1 MTRSSAAPH
10 SAHDRTAPSR
20 KLGLSL
26 VAATALL
33 LVLGA
38 CASLPPA
45 SPARVAKAPESYA
58 ATQALTAPS
67 RDWPADAWW
76 TAYGDTQLN
85 SLMTEA
91 LAGAPDM
98 AQAQARVRRAEAMA
112 ATARSRE
119 LPSVSANASAVDQ
132 KQSYNA
138 GIPPQFVP
146 QGYNAYGRLTLDFSW
161 ELDFW
166 GKNRAAVAA
175 AVSDAR
181 ATQADAA
188 EARLMLSTNVAAAY
202 ADLARLYAERDVAQ
216 RNLSVLGETSKLVA
230 DRVTNGLDTLA
241 EQRQAEADP
250 LQGKADLAAIDE
262 QIALTRNRLAAL
274 AGAGPDRGLALTP
287 PSATT
292 LKAVG
297 VPAELAAN
305 LVGRRPDITAARW
318 RAEAAA
324 QRIHQ
329 ARAAFYPDVNLAA
342 FIGTTALHLDK
353 VFAFGSDI
361 GSVGPAVS
369 LPIFDGGRLRAGLH
383 GAEADRDAA
392 VASYDSA
399 VIEAFRQVADVVASS
414 RALQSQIGDSRAA
427 LAASEDAY
435 RIATLRYK
443 GGLATYPTVLLAEQ
457 SVLRRRRTVA
467 DLDARALVLD
477 VQLIRA
483 LGGGYHAPIS
493 NPA

>member
-1 MTRSSAAPH
+1 MTASRAFAA
-10 SAHDRTAPSR
+10 A
-20 KLGLSL
+20 LF
-26 VAATALL
+26 AATALS
-33 LVLGA
+33 A
-38 CASLPPA
+38 CATLPPA
-45 SPARVAKAPESYA
+45 SPAKVAKAPGSYA
-58 ATQALTAPS
+58 TAQALAGAS

-76 TAYGDTQLN
+76 TAYGDPQLN
-85 SLMTEA
+85 ALMTEA
-91 LAGAPDM
+91 LAGAPDL
-98 AQAQARVRRAEAMA
+98 AQAEARVRRAESMT

-119 LPSVSANASAVDQ
+119 LPSVSANASAEDM
-132 KQSYNA
+132 KQSYNL

-146 QGYNAYGRLTLDFSW
+146 QGYNGYGRLTLDFNW

-181 ATQADAA
+181 AAQADAA

-202 ADLARLYAERDVAQ
+202 ADLARLYAERDVAE
-216 RNLSVLGETSKLVA
+216 NSIAVLSQTSKLVS

-250 LQGKADLAAIDE
+250 LQAKADLSAIDE

-274 AGAGPDRGLALTP
+274 AGAGPDRGLALTRP
-287 PSATT
+287 NAAG

-297 VPAELAAN
+297 VPSELAAN
-305 LVGRRPDITAARW
+305 LVGRRPDVTAARW

-324 QRIHQ
+324 ERIHQ
-329 ARAAFYPDVNLAA
+329 ARAAFYPDINLAA
-342 FIGTTALHLDK
+342 FIGTTALHMDK
-353 VFAFGSDI
+353 VFASGSDI
-361 GSVGPAVS
+361 GSAGPAVS

-392 VASYDSA
+392 VASYDA
-399 VIEAFRQVADVVASS
+399 TVTEAFRQVADVLASS
-414 RALQSQIGDSRAA
+414 RALQSQVTDSRAA

-457 SVLRRRRTVA
+457 GVLRRRRTVA
-467 DLDARALVLD
+467 DLDARALALD

-483 LGGGYHAPIS
+483 LGGGYHAP
-493 NPA
+493 A